1 MIEPSVVLS
10 EAEAAAEDVLA
21 YVEAG
26 SATFWRI
33 NGALF
38 AAGFAT
44 FATLYYVQPLLPVLA
59 SRFGLSPAIS
69 SLALS
74 TATALLAVSMLVAG
88 SLSEAWGRK
97 PVMLASLL
105 ISGVLTMATAIA
117 PSFSL
122 VLVLRGLAGVAL
134 GGLPAVAMAYL
145 AEEIDPTAIGVA
157 MGLYIAG
164 NAVGG
169 MSGRLITAVLADDAG
184 WRIAVGSIG
193 GLGLIAALLL
203 WRALPASQHFRPRPL
218 KTGALIASFMAHL
231 RMPGLPVLFGEGF
244 LLMGGFVTIYNY
256 IGFRLLGPP
265 YRLSQ
270 SAVGLLFCV
279 YLVGVVSSTLM
290 GALSGQLGRRPV
302 LIVNLML
309 MLVGVGLT
317 LARPVWFVVAG
328 VALVTWGFFG
338 GHSIASGWVGARA
351 QGARAQAAS
360 LYLFAYYAG
369 SSLIGTLGGWVW
381 SAFGWPGVA
390 TLVAL
395 VLSGALALA
404 AALPRA

>member
-1 MIEPSVVLS
+1 MTETPAALGEI
-10 EAEAAAEDVLA
+10 EAAAGDVVA

-44 FATLYYVQPLLPVLA
+44 FATLYYVQPLLPVFA
-59 SRFGLSPAIS
+59 ARFGLSPAVS

-105 ISGVLTMATAIA
+105 LSGVLTAATALA
-117 PSFSL
+117 PSFGL
-122 VLVLRGLAGVAL
+122 VLVLRGLAGIAL

-145 AEEIDPTAIGVA
+145 AEEIDPAAIGIA

-169 MSGRLITAVLADDAG
+169 MSGRLITAVLADHAG
-184 WRIAVGSIG
+184 WRVAVGSIG
-193 GLGLIAALLL
+193 GLGGLAALML
-203 WRALPASQHFRPRPL
+203 WRALPASRHFEPRPL
-218 KTGALIASFMAHL
+218 RAGALIASFVGHL
-231 RMPGLPVLFGEGF
+231 RAPGLPVLFAEGF

-256 IGFRLLGPP
+256 IGFRLLAPP

-279 YLVGVVSSTLM
+279 YLVGVVSSTVM
-290 GALSGQLGRRPV
+290 GALSGRLGRRPV
-302 LIVNLML
+302 LAGNVVLML
-309 MLVGVGLT
+309 AGVGLT
-317 LARPVWFVVAG
+317 LARPVWLVVAG

-338 GHSIASGWVGARA
+338 GHSVASGWVGARA
-351 QGARAQAAS
+351 QRARAQASS

-369 SSLIGTLGGWVW
+369 SSLVGTLGGAVW
-381 SAFGWPGVA
+381 SALGWPGVA
-390 TLVAL
+390 GLVAL
-395 VLSGALALA
+395 VLGVALALL

>member
-1 MIEPSVVLS
+1 MTEPSAALS
-10 EAEAAAEDVLA
+10 EFEAAAADPRA

-26 SATFWRI
+26 SRVFWRI

-44 FATLYYVQPLLPVLA
+44 FATLYYVQPLLPVFA
-59 SRFGLSPAIS
+59 ARFGLSPAAS

-74 TATALLAVSMLVAG
+74 VATALLAVSMLVAG

-105 ISGVLTMATAIA
+105 LSGVLTIGTALA
-117 PSFSL
+117 PSFGQ

-145 AEEIDPTAIGVA
+145 AEEMNPSAIGIA

-169 MSGRLITAVLADDAG
+169 MSGRLITALLADAAG
-184 WRIAVGSIG
+184 WRVAVGTIG
-193 GLGLIAALLL
+193 ALSLLAALLL
-203 WRALPASQHFRPRPL
+203 WGALPASRHFRPRPL
-218 KTGALIASFMAHL
+218 RAGALVASFGGHL
-231 RMPGLPVLFGEGF
+231 GAPSLPLLFAEGF

-256 IGFRLLGPP
+256 IGFRLLAPP

-279 YLVGVVSSTLM
+279 YLVGVISSTVM
-290 GALSGQLGRRPV
+290 GALSGRVGRRPV
-302 LIVNLML
+302 LVGNVVVML
-309 MLVGVGLT
+309 AGVGLT
-317 LARPVWFVVAG
+317 LARPVWLVVAG

-338 GHSIASGWVGARA
+338 GHSVASGWVGVTA
-351 QGARAQAAS
+351 QRARAQASS

-369 SSLIGTLGGWVW
+369 SSLVGTLGGWVW
-381 SAFGWPGVA
+381 SALGWPGVA
-390 TLVAL
+390 GLVAL
-395 VLSGALALA
+395 VLGGALALA